1 MLAFWFSLTEFGS
14 KQVPGCPPQS
24 PHTGV
29 LSACA
34 LATRCATNPHSDPT
48 AIAWGFGLADAMEA
62 RHAMVNILLPFGFV
76 GLGDSDSD
84 SGEGCN
90 DDGHFGD
97 ECDSSSVWL
106 LLRQVQAVVTI
117 CLWLSQMLHRH
128 SLSML
133 MTVVSLTFQ
142 KNCRGG
148 LVFVWY

>member
-97 ECDSSSVWL
+97 ECDFQFCVASSETSAGSGDDMSVAESDAASSFSEYVDDSGQSDFSEEL
-106 LLRQVQAVVTI
+106 
-117 CLWLSQMLHRH
+117 
-128 SLSML
+128 
-133 MTVVSLTFQ
+133 
-142 KNCRGG
+142 
-148 LVFVWY
+148 